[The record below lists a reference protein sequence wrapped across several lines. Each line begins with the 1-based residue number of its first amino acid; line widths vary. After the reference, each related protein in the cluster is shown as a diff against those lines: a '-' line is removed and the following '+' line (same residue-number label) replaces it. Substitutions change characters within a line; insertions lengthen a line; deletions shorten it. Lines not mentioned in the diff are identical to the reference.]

1 MKKKISQNN
10 IILFFTLLI
19 FIIAEL
25 LICPHH
31 EHFCDEAQAWMLARD
46 TSFLELVT
54 HYIRYEGSPALW
66 HIILKIFIFFKLP
79 YSLFYIIPIIFSS
92 IGVGIFLFKSKFPMW
107 IKVCIP
113 FTYYIFYQYTVVAR
127 SYCLMLPF
135 LAAIAAIYPR
145 KTEKPY
151 LFCALLLLY
160 ANISVHTIIS
170 AGAIFGLY
178 LIDLYKQNKN
188 NSLPKNLLISN
199 LISSSLII
207 AGLGLT
213 IFYSRLASDFI
224 FPAHV
229 NLTLDGLIH
238 ARAILGTSLIFNY
251 PNIITDFIG
260 IIFFIGFVLSFYKK
274 SWKILEFMVIFLPV
288 YLFLS
293 LIHCF
298 PQHLGIIFL
307 LLLFA
312 FWIHFDESKYRFKTN
327 KTFYILFAF
336 VLFIQ
341 TIWTF
346 DSVYFDLKKDYSGAN
361 KVAEYIK
368 QQMKNGKKK
377 IYGYGFE
384 IVGLEPFF
392 DKNIYNNTEKTFYIW
407 SSNNKKIYTNKLFE
421 GSPDI
426 VVLPFSTIEGHSFS
440 MNQNLYDT
448 QIFAGDIFVKNR
460 KFKNDSFLVFTKK

>member
-1 MKKKISQNN
+1 MEKKISKNN
-10 IILFFTLLI
+10 IILFFTLAV

-46 TSFLELVT
+46 TSFLELIT

-66 HIILKIFIFFKLP
+66 HIVLKIFMFFKLP

-92 IGVGIFLFKSKFPMW
+92 VGVGIFLFKSKFPMW
-107 IKVCIP
+107 VKVIIP

-127 SYCLMLPF
+127 NYCLILPF
-135 LAAIAAIYPR
+135 LAAIATVYPKR
-145 KTEKPY
+145 TEKPY

-160 ANISVHTIIS
+160 ANISIHTAIS
-170 AGAIFGLY
+170 AMALFGLY
-178 LIDLYKQNKN
+178 LIDLYKQNKAAAFA
-188 NSLPKNLLISN
+188 KNLLTKNI
-199 LISSSLII
+199 ISSFLII

-213 IFYSRLASDFI
+213 LFYSRLASDFI
-224 FPAHV
+224 FPTQ
-229 NLTLDGLIH
+229 LSFTSFKLIQ
-238 ARAILGTSLIFNY
+238 ARTFLGTALIFNY
-251 PNIITDFIG
+251 PNVITDFIG
-260 IIFFIGFVLSFYKK
+260 IIFFVSFIFSFYKK

-288 YLFLS
+288 YLFMILF
-293 LIHCF
+293 HCY

-307 LLLFA
+307 LILFA
-312 FWIHFDESKYRFKTN
+312 FWIHFDESKYEFKTN

-336 VLFIQ
+336 VLLIQ

-346 DSVYFDLKKDYSGAN
+346 DSVYFDLKRDYSGTN
-361 KVAEYIK
+361 KAAQYIK
-368 QQMKNGKKK
+368 QEMKNGKKK

-392 DKNIYNNTEKTFYIW
+392 DKNIYCNTEKTFYIW
-407 SSNNKKIYTNKLFE
+407 SSNNKKIYTNQLFE

-426 VVLPFSTIEGHSFS
+426 VVLPFSTIEDHSFS
-440 MNQNLYDT
+440 MDQNLYDMK
-448 QIFAGDIFVKNR
+448 IFAGDIFVKNR
-460 KFKNDSFLVFTKK
+460 SFKNDSFLVFTRK